1 MRIILAS
8 QSEARKK
15 ALNVLGL
22 KYETISSDF
31 DEKSIRHENPIK
43 LATLLSEAKAVAI
56 AKQHPDALIIASD
69 LFVVFEGKI
78 YEKPHSID
86 DAKQMLQS
94 FAGNTLQI
102 ISGLAAYNPQTRDVI
117 TDNSVCNVTFR
128 QLDNDE
134 IDNYV
139 TRYPV
144 QKFSGAFDG
153 DGMLL
158 FAEKIEGDYNFAVGL
173 DLANLAKIIRK
184 VIHTPIHIT

>member
-31 DEKSIRHENPIK
+31 NEKSIRHEDPIK
-43 LATLLSEAKAVAI
+43 LAVLLSEAKAVAI

-78 YEKPHSID
+78 YEKPRSID
-86 DAKQMLQS
+86 EAKQILQS

-102 ISGLAAYNPQTRDVI
+102 VSGLAVYNPQTRDTI

-128 QLDNDE
+128 KLDDNE
-134 IDNYV
+134 IDDYI

-184 VIHTPIHIT
+184 VTYVPTDIA

>member
-1 MRIILAS
+1 MSSRPDL
-8 QSEARKK
+8 RKPYPF
-15 ALNVLGL
+15 LTN
-22 KYETISSDF
+22 Y
-31 DEKSIRHENPIK
+31 
-43 LATLLSEAKAVAI
+43 LLTS
-56 AKQHPDALIIASD
+56 
-69 LFVVFEGKI
+69 

-86 DAKQMLQS
+86 EAKQMLQS